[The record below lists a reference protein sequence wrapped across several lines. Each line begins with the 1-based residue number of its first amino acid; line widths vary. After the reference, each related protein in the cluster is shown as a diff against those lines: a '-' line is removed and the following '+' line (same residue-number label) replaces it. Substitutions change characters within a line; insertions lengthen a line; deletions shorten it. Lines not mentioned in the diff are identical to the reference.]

1 MDRLC
6 LFWGFFNYKYFF
18 ENFGKFFSWDL
29 SLSASSARAARDFA
43 VPCFLPF
50 FSSPLDPH
58 NVAHTP
64 SCLPLLLTS
73 TPHGDLKLLILAR
86 GCTYF
91 LQGDSLLTWV
101 LSRFLASS
109 WAKASKVLLQGG
121 SFNLFPL
128 NLAKSQFLYKI
139 PYFFSPILLLGWTS

>member
-1 MDRLC
+1 MDSLC
-6 LFWGFFNYKYFF
+6 LSQFFSFFNYKYFF
-18 ENFGKFFSWDL
+18 ENFGINCSWDL
-29 SLSASSARAARDFA
+29 SL
-43 VPCFLPF
+43 LPF

-139 PYFFSPILLLGWTS
+139 SYLWLFSLILLQGGLSQWPPQNLAMSR